1 MTTELTAVVV
11 TMLFTIATSVPI
23 GLYMARVF
31 SGQRTSLDAVFLPIE
46 SLVLQVSGVDASD
59 SQNWKEYSRS
69 LLISNVVMWL
79 ACFALLSLQHVLPL
93 NPDGIG
99 AMEPTLSFNTVSS
112 FTTNTNLQHYSG
124 ETGLSYLS
132 QMIVITFLQFVTAAT
147 GMAALVA
154 IIRALGGNQL
164 TKLGHFYVDMTRA
177 SVRVLLP
184 LALLVGTIAISQGT
198 PMTFA
203 GAAKATTLEGQ
214 EQTIARGVT
223 AAEVAIKQLGTN
235 GGGYFGPNSAHP
247 FENPTP
253 LSNFVQTWAIAIIP
267 MGMVWTLGAM
277 IQRRRLAVVLFTTM
291 LALYVPMVAM
301 GVASE
306 LGGNPAISAMGIDQ
320 SSGSMEGKE
329 VRFGA
334 AMSALWAVTTTVT
347 SNGSVN
353 SMHDS
358 MTPLGGLMPM
368 IGMWLNNVF
377 GGVGVGFINMLIYVI
392 VAVFIAGM
400 MIGRTPE
407 FLGKKVEGKE
417 VKLASIALLWHPLA
431 ILVGTAV
438 ACWVWATTADP
449 ATALAWLKNPGS
461 HGFSEMLYEFTSAAA
476 NNGSGFEGLGD
487 NTAFWNIST
496 GVVMLLSRYIPII
509 APLALAASLA
519 AKPAAPETA
528 GSLRADSATYG
539 FTLWAVVIILGLL
552 MFMPVAVLGPIAE
565 HLAMK

>member
-46 SLVLQVSGVDASD
+46 RLVLKVTGVDAGY

-164 TKLGHFYVDMTRA
+164 TKLGNFYVDMTRA

-203 GAAKATTLEGQ
+203 GAARATTLEGQ

-223 AAEVAIKQLGTN
+223 AAEVAIEQLGTN

-253 LSNFVQTWAIAIIP
+253 VSNFVQTWAIAIIP

-301 GVASE
+301 GVGSE
-306 LGGNPAISAMGIDQ
+306 LGGNAAISAMGIDQ

-334 AMSALWAVTTTVT
+334 GLSALWAVTTTVT

-358 MTPLGGLMPM
+358 MTPLGGLVPM

-449 ATALAWLKNPGS
+449 VRHWPG
-461 HGFSEMLYEFTSAAA
+461 
-476 NNGSGFEGLGD
+476 
-487 NTAFWNIST
+487 
-496 GVVMLLSRYIPII
+496 
-509 APLALAASLA
+509 
-519 AKPAAPETA
+519 
-528 GSLRADSATYG
+528 
-539 FTLWAVVIILGLL
+539 
-552 MFMPVAVLGPIAE
+552 
-565 HLAMK
+565 